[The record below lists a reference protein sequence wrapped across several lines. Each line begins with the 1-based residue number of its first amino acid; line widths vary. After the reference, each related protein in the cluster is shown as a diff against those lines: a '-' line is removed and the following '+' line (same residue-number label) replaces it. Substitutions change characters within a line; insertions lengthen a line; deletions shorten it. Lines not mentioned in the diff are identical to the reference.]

1 MAVSRGHVC
10 WVVMPVLLLAG
21 CLSTPRP
28 PGGASLVATGKPAPR
43 SAVVRSQP
51 SAASGAIRRVSHEIA
66 ESEPSPMPP
75 SLVSQDAAAD
85 PSEPLAVGGVLSR
98 DRLVDEV
105 LARNPSLQAMIE
117 AWRAAAARYPQMI
130 SLEDPMFRYLRG
142 TQEGWMVEASQK
154 IPWPGKRWLRGDI
167 ADAEANAACHEV
179 QDVRLRL
186 AEAARMAFL
195 DYYQA
200 ERQAGI
206 NAATVD
212 LFNQY
217 REIARAKYEANEA
230 NQAAL
235 QDVLQADV
243 EIARLGTRRAE
254 LLRAKE
260 VAAARINTLLHR
272 EATHPL
278 PPPPAAI
285 AMPDRLPDAAALQ
298 ARAVAERPD
307 LAALA
312 FRVEAEETAVALA
325 CKEYYPDL
333 EVTVK
338 HDAFMPEEMRTQVG
352 VGLNVPIYRQRR
364 HAAVNEASARASQRR
379 AEYQDRLDQVAFEV
393 QSAVAQLAEGREV
406 VDLYTKKILP
416 TAEANVESARI
427 NYTANRLD
435 FLRLI
440 DAQRQ
445 LRELQDTSIRALADY
460 HRRLAEL
467 ERIVG
472 GGPAVAPQE

>member
-1 MAVSRGHVC
+1 
-10 WVVMPVLLLAG
+10 MPLLLLTG
-21 CLSTPRP
+21 CLSTQRP
-28 PGGASLVATGKPAPR
+28 
-43 SAVVRSQP
+43 
-51 SAASGAIRRVSHEIA
+51 
-66 ESEPSPMPP
+66 PSPMPP
-75 SLVSQDAAAD
+75 QLASQAPLRATKAGGVPGGVNDSAGRVDLAAAESPAESPSDAAAD
-85 PSEPLAVGGVLSR
+85 PSEPLAVGGALSP
-98 DRLVDEV
+98 DRLVEEV
-105 LARNPSLQAMIE
+105 LAENPSLQAMVE

-130 SLEDPMFRYLRG
+130 SLEDPMFRFMRG
-142 TQEGWMVEASQK
+142 TDMGWMIEASQK
-154 IPWPGKRWLRGDI
+154 IPWPGKRGLRGDV
-167 ADAEANAACHEV
+167 ADAEASAACHEV
-179 QDVRLRL
+179 EDARLRL
-186 AEAARMAFL
+186 AEAAKMAFL

-200 ERQAGI
+200 DRQLAV
-206 NAATVD
+206 NAATVE

-217 REIARAKYEANEA
+217 REIARAKYET
-230 NQAAL
+230 NQATQ
-235 QDVLQADV
+235 QDVLQAEV

-254 LLRAKE
+254 LRRAKE

-272 EATHPL
+272 EAAHPL

-298 ARAVAERPD
+298 AGAIAERPD

-312 FRVEAEETAVALA
+312 FRVEAEEAAAALA

-333 EVTVK
+333 ELMVK

-352 VGLNVPIYRQRR
+352 VGVNVPIYRQRR
-364 HAAVNEASARASQRR
+364 HAAVGEATARASQRR

-406 VDLYTKKILP
+406 VELYGKKILP

-440 DAQRQ
+440 EAQRQ
-445 LRELQDTSIRALADY
+445 LRELQDMSIQALADY

-472 GGPAVAPQE
+472 RRPAIAQQE

>member
-1 MAVSRGHVC
+1 
-10 WVVMPVLLLAG
+10 MPPQLASQDPPR
-21 CLSTPRP
+21 STKPEDF
-28 PGGASLVATGKPAPR
+28 PGGVNDSAGRVDRVAAEFP
-43 SAVVRSQP
+43 
-51 SAASGAIRRVSHEIA
+51 A
-66 ESEPSPMPP
+66 ESPS
-75 SLVSQDAAAD
+75 DAAAA
-85 PSEPLAVGGVLSR
+85 SFEPLAVGGALSP
-98 DRLVDEV
+98 DRLVEEV
-105 LARNPSLQAMIE
+105 LAQNPSLQAMVE

-130 SLEDPMFRYLRG
+130 SLEDPMFRYMKG
-142 TQEGWMVEASQK
+142 TQEGWMIEASQK
-154 IPWPGKRWLRGDI
+154 LPWPGKRGLRGDV

-179 QDVRLRL
+179 EDARLRL
-186 AEAARMAFL
+186 AEAAKMAFL

-200 ERQAGI
+200 DRQLAV
-206 NAATVD
+206 NAATVE

-217 REIARAKYEANEA
+217 REIARAKYEAN
-230 NQAAL
+230 QATQ
-235 QDVLQADV
+235 QDVLQAEV

-254 LLRAKE
+254 LRRARE

-272 EATHPL
+272 EAAHPL
-278 PPPPAAI
+278 PPPPASI
-285 AMPDRLPDAAALQ
+285 AVPDRLPDAAGLQ
-298 ARAVAERPD
+298 ALAVAERPD

-312 FRVEAEETAVALA
+312 FRVEAEGAAAALA

-333 EVTVK
+333 ELMVK

-352 VGLNVPIYRQRR
+352 VGLNVPIYRQKR
-364 HAAVNEASARASQRR
+364 HAAVSEASARASQRR

-406 VDLYTKKILP
+406 VELYAKKILP

-440 DAQRQ
+440 EAQRQ
-445 LRELQDTSIRALADY
+445 LRELQETSIQALADY

-472 GGPAVAPQE
+472 RRPAIAQQE